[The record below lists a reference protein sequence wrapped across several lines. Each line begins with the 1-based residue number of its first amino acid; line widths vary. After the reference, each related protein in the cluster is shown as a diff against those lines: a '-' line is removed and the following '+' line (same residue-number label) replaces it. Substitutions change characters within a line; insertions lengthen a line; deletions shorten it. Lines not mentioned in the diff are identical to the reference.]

1 MVMISCPKC
10 QKQFTHPNYVSK
22 AQEKLNSHLAR
33 KNPCD
38 SGTYTIEKKVTAPV
52 PSLED
57 LDVTGVV
64 ECLDPNIRYCHVAS
78 RIFRHVLNINKFAVW
93 PNTKLDEVWFKKDNM
108 TYVAS
113 PGGFLMHYWNIV
125 FQERIIPVLE
135 REWPQFEKYKIEVQ
149 QGPGRWDFIRTET
162 YRAGAVNAFMKSEI
176 YKDLKSAIC
185 GHLKQVPKN
194 ERAQLKVNMG
204 TPSPVKTQY
213 ISPSAFH
220 TN

>member
-1 MVMISCPKC
+1 
-10 QKQFTHPNYVSK
+10 
-22 AQEKLNSHLAR
+22 
-33 KNPCD
+33 
-38 SGTYTIEKKVTAPV
+38 
-52 PSLED
+52 
-57 LDVTGVV
+57 
-64 ECLDPNIRYCHVAS
+64 
-78 RIFRHVLNINKFAVW
+78 
-93 PNTKLDEVWFKKDNM
+93 
-108 TYVAS
+108 
-113 PGGFLMHYWNIV
+113 MHYWNIV